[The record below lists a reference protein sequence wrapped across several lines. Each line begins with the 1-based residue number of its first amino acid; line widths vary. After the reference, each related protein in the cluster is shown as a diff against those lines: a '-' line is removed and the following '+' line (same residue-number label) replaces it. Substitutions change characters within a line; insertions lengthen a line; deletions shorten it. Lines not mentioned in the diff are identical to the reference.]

1 MQQHFGVFR
10 LKLHDD
16 ARHHRRVL
24 KARRQREGLQLSDR
38 VTEFGELEV
47 AECVVHPLCAFVA
60 AASEYPNVAGLQPR
74 DESVRYDNRLAFD
87 LDPDAGFHLS
97 GIQSVHR

>member
-1 MQQHFGVFR
+1 MQKDFGVFR

-16 ARHHRRVL
+16 ARHHRCVL
-24 KARRQREGLQLSDR
+24 KTRRQREGLQLSDR

-47 AECVVHPLCAFVA
+47 TERVVHTLCAFVA

-74 DESVRYDNRLAFD
+74 DESVRYDYRLALD
-87 LDPDAGFHLS
+87 LDPDAGFHLP
-97 GIQSVHR
+97 GV